1 MPVAR
6 LLRLLTIV
14 LSFAS
19 LQLTLL
25 AGGPGCAMPGD
36 GAARPAGA
44 QASMAGMASMPG
56 DEMPRSAADV
66 PCDQPAAPQACD
78 TMAPCLFA
86 ALPPDAAADAPTALV
101 QSRAIAARHAA
112 PPFESP
118 PPDLPPPRA

>member
-6 LLRLLTIV
+6 LLRLFTLV
-14 LSFAS
+14 LSVAS

-36 GAARPAGA
+36 GARSVGA
-44 QASMAGMASMPG
+44 ETSMGGMAGMAG
-56 DEMPRSAADV
+56 DEMPVSADGA
-66 PCDQPAAPQACD
+66 PCEEPAAPQACD

-86 ALPPDAAADAPTALV
+86 ALPPDAAADAPAAPV
-101 QSRAIAARHAA
+101 RSRAIAARHAA
-112 PPFESP
+112 LPFESA